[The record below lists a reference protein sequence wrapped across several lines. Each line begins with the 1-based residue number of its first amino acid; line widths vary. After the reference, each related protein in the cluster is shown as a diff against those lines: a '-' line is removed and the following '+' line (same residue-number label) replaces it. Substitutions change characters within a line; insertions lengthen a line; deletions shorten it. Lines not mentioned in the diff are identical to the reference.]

1 VTFYVYLNAFSILSL
16 DVLQQ
21 NIALLTNRI
30 ALFGSHDLIQLVYP
44 TFLLTI
50 FHLVCEKQQQQ
61 QNNDIAHFHIIFTFK
76 EFLSYFSIRNFI
88 QPILKYLT
96 RKEKKNN

>member
-1 VTFYVYLNAFSILSL
+1 VTFYLYLNAFSILSF
-16 DVLQQ
+16 DVQQ

-30 ALFGSHDLIQLVYP
+30 ALFGSHDLIQLVYL
-44 TFLLTI
+44 TFLLII

-61 QNNDIAHFHIIFTFK
+61 QQNNNIAHFHIIFTFK

-88 QPILKYLT
+88 LYSKVSD
-96 RKEKKNN
+96 